1 MPWLR
6 SGDDAAMYPKLLS
19 VVANANFD
27 GRLIN
32 EVAGFLWR
40 SATQSANFITD
51 YVLDIGTAYTLAGDR
66 LGVLTDACVQAGL
79 MEVVDMNGVRGWKII
94 EDPEFLHM
102 KTEEEIAWERQ
113 RKQDNGNP
121 ALIIPVR
128 LRDGDACRYCGKV
141 VKWTAR
147 KGKLAGTYDHREPG
161 QAATVDTLVV
171 CCGECNAK
179 RGNDQDADSR
189 VPLLPK
195 PVPPYFDKTT
205 IEWINNSTWAR
216 ENGVQKLPPK
226 RDKYVPFGSVPPGHE
241 SHVPVPGELLIESP
255 VETNADAIGANG
267 HGLDSQQVPPMP
279 AHLGAADPKM
289 TTSASQVERDGID
302 GVATKQT
309 TVPATGD
316 DAATADPGSASPAS
330 NGGRGAS
337 GRSASQQSPRQ
348 RNSVRPVEKIDLP
361 KKSDPAGGECAGS
374 GLSGSGRDGTVRVG
388 NGEVG
393 DGDVSADG
401 EKCGPKKKRHRR
413 RGKKKGR

>member
-19 VVANANFD
+19 VVADANFD
-27 GRLIN
+27 SRLIN

-102 KTEEEIAWERQ
+102 KTEEEITWEKQ

-179 RGNDQDADSR
+179 RGNDPDADNR
-189 VPLLPK
+189 VPLLARPT
-195 PVPPYFDKTT
+195 PPYFDKST

-216 ENGVQKLPPK
+216 DNGVQKLPPK

-241 SHVPVPGELLIESP
+241 SHVSVPGELLIESP
-255 VETNADAIGANG
+255 VEPTADAIGG
-267 HGLDSQQVPPMP
+267 SDSGLDSRQFPPLP
-279 AHLGAADPKM
+279 AHLGAAGPKM
-289 TTSASQVERDGID
+289 TTSTSQVERDGIE
-302 GVATKQT
+302 GVAAEETIE
-309 TVPATGD
+309 PAKGD
-316 DAATADPGSASPAS
+316 DAATAVPESGSPARE
-330 NGGRGAS
+330 GGRES
-337 GRSASQQSPRQ
+337 VGRAASQQSTSQ
-348 RNSVRPVEKIDLP
+348 RNRVGTAGMTDLP
-361 KKSDPAGGECAGS
+361 KKSDPAGRECAGS

-388 NGEVG
+388 SGEVG
-393 DGDVSADG
+393 DGDVSADRG
-401 EKCGPKKKRHRR
+401 KRGPKKKRHRR
-413 RGKKKGR
+413 RGRKGR